1 MPRFDGTGPEGM
13 GPMTGR
19 GAGPCAGYDVAG
31 SVGRGRRRGWRHWY
45 HATGLPRWA
54 RSGGWRPGA
63 TPVTKEEETEAL
75 QAQAK
80 WLGEQLEA
88 IQSRISELTK

>member
-19 GAGPCAGYDVAG
+19 GAGPCAGYEVDGFVA
-31 SVGRGRRRGWRHWY
+31 RGRRRGRRHSY
-45 HATGLPRWA
+45 YATGLPRWA
-54 RSGGWRPGA
+54 RFGGWGSGA
-63 TPVTKEEETEAL
+63 TPVTKESETEAL

-80 WLGEQLEA
+80 WLGEKLEA
-88 IQSRISELTK
+88 IQDRLSELTE